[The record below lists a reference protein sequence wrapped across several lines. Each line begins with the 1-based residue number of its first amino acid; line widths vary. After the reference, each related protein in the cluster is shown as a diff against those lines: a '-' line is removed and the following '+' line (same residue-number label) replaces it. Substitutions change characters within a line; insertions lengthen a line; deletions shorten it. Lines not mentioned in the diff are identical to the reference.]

1 MNANLDKN
9 ILNDIFHYLGRR
21 YIKENNIY
29 KFPLYPDK
37 KNPFKVEYYKVKKLS
52 SIPDPSIDS
61 NFKAIFN
68 NHSKR
73 LENLLNSIYFEPND
87 MKISELLF
95 INNEYNAIGQAYN
108 LNTLRSDIACKGK
121 ITINDGEQKELLLDV
136 EIQINW
142 IEELDDKLFEYGTL
156 LRNNYSNELREKQN
170 SEQNKK
176 KSNPENDSN
185 DMANTEEKKKK
196 KKKKRMRNWI

>member
-68 NHSKR
+68 NHSK
-73 LENLLNSIYFEPND
+73 
-87 MKISELLF
+87 KVGKF
-95 INNEYNAIGQAYN
+95 IKFNIFQ
-108 LNTLRSDIACKGK
+108 TK
-121 ITINDGEQKELLLDV
+121 
-136 EIQINW
+136 
-142 IEELDDKLFEYGTL
+142 
-156 LRNNYSNELREKQN
+156 
-170 SEQNKK
+170 
-176 KSNPENDSN
+176 
-185 DMANTEEKKKK
+185 
-196 KKKKRMRNWI
+196 